1 MSRIG
6 KQIMEIPKGVE
17 VNVQGLIVSVKGPKG
32 TLQHK
37 LHPELSAIVENNTV
51 RVAVKD
57 ETNLEQ
63 RMNWGT
69 HASII
74 DNMLAGVVS
83 GYTKSLEIN
92 GVGYKVAQAGQ
103 KLTFQLGFTHP
114 IVYEVPKSVTVAVEK
129 NVVTISGADKQL
141 VGQVAAEIRALRK
154 PEPYKGKGIKYTD
167 EVIRRKAGKAAAGAT
182 A

>member
-6 KQIMEIPKGVE
+6 KQIMEIPKGVD
-17 VNVQGLIVSVKGPKG
+17 VSVQGSVVSVKGPKG
-32 TLQHK
+32 TLQHQ
-37 LHPELSAIVENNTV
+37 LHPALSLVIEDGKV
-51 RVAVKD
+51 RVTIQD
-57 ETNLEQ
+57 EQNLEQ

-83 GYTKSLEIN
+83 GYTKQLEIN

-114 IVYEVPKSVTVAVEK
+114 IVYEVPKSIAVTVEK
-129 NVVTISGADKQL
+129 NIVTISGADKQL

-154 PEPYKGKGIKYTD
+154 PEPYKGKGIKYVD